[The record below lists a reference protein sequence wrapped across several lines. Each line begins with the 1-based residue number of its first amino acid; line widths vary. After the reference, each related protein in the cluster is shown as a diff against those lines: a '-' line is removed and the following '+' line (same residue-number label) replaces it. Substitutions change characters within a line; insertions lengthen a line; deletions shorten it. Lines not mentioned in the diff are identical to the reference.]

1 LPKKNQTKGALL
13 LPSVKLLFVI
23 FGIYLLLAP
32 QTSIAA
38 GQEIGIKYKH
48 SIDKITI
55 VTAVDFR
62 QQNEHLFRKHF
73 DLGLRS
79 SIPYLDKSWL
89 VSAHYRYVYTP
100 ANQGGW
106 NLEERPY
113 LQLQKKFASPAIL
126 FIPTLNWKIRNRQ
139 EFRFRQQ
146 KNDSKRH
153 RLKVTV
159 KSKNS
164 FLNSHPFVAKEYYY
178 DFLKDEITKSSFEL
192 GFQFPKINNIK
203 TKLYYK
209 YTSTYKKGHWQPYS
223 AVVLKLFF

>member
-1 LPKKNQTKGALL
+1 MRR
-13 LPSVKLLFVI
+13 VKLLFFSFV
-23 FGIYLLLAP
+23 GYLLLAP
-32 QTSIAA
+32 QASLAS
-38 GQEIGIKYKH
+38 GQELGIAYKH
-48 SIDKITI
+48 KTNNLTV
-55 VTAVDFR
+55 VTNVDFR
-62 QQNEHLFRKHF
+62 QKNGHLFRKHF
-73 DLGLRS
+73 DLGLQS
-79 SIPYLDKSWL
+79 PIPYLDKSWL
-89 VSAHYRYVYTP
+89 VGAHYRYVYTP
-100 ANQGGW
+100 ANHSGW
-106 NLEERPY
+106 NLEKRPY

-126 FIPTLNWKIRNRQ
+126 FIPALNWKIRNRQ

-164 FLNSHPFVAKEYYY
+164 FLNSHPFIAKEYYY

-209 YTSTYKKGHWQPYS
+209 YTSTYKKAHWQPYS